1 MVSGLGE
8 KCRDILGRAERFP
21 LAAAFGLYTV
31 AFLALAWPW
40 LSGAVEIPYDAA
52 SQFYPQ
58 FAFLAR
64 SFATGQS
71 PFWTPN
77 IFAGWPQIA
86 DPQSLIFSP
95 LHVIAALLVPNP
107 SPRLFDALVF
117 VLLYAGGAGVILF
130 FRDRGW
136 HVGGALVAAL
146 AFSFGGSAASRIQHV
161 GQVESLVF
169 LPLALWML
177 ARALERSSWRA
188 GAGAGVFAAMIVL
201 GRDQVSLI
209 AVYVLVG
216 FVLWHW
222 ACGAGPAGA
231 DRREREAAAGGR
243 RCRRFDRDRS
253 GHADGV
259 ARGPF
264 EPAGDRLRL
273 RRRRLAASGQSA
285 DAGVRR
291 SVRRVRLQPRALG
304 TAGLCLA
311 RRVRADRSLRRAE
324 HRPDLC
330 GRARRRRGARL
341 RRGAR
346 TALDA
351 RDPLLHR
358 GDGADAALC
367 ARQIHAGL
375 SSDLR
380 LRSGRDAVTA
390 GRPMRPS
397 CSARCWRSSP
407 AISCIAG

>member
-1 MVSGLGE
+1 MPGHFRE
-8 KCRDILGRAERFP
+8 AERFP
-21 LAAAFGLYTV
+21 LAGAFGLYTL

-58 FAFLAR
+58 LAFLAR

-107 SPRLFDALVF
+107 SPWLADVLVF

-146 AFSFGGSAASRIQHV
+146 AFSFGGSAASRIQHI

-188 GAGAGVFAAMIVL
+188 GAGAGVFAALIVL

-216 FVLWHW
+216 FVFWHW
-222 ACGAGPAGA
+222 LRGPDRRARLAASVKPLAAGA
-231 DRREREAAAGGR
+231 IAGRCDRH
-243 RCRRFDRDRS
+243 RS

-259 ARGPF
+259 AGGPF
-264 EPAGDRLRL
+264 KPAGDRLCL

-285 DAGVRR
+285 DAGVSPICSAHPTSTASSGGR
-291 SVRRVRLQPRALG
+291 RALPG
-304 TAGLCLA
+304 TTRSGRPVSTSRRTPA
-311 RRVRADRSLRRAE
+311 RSMPARSSPSRCSASAWCADCS
-324 HRPDLC
+324 
-330 GRARRRRGARL
+330 GRARFA
-341 RRGAR
+341 
-346 TALDA
+346 
-351 RDPLLHR
+351 
-358 GDGADAALC
+358 
-367 ARQIHAGL
+367 
-375 SSDLR
+375 
-380 LRSGRDAVTA
+380 
-390 GRPMRPS
+390 
-397 CSARCWRSSP
+397 SSP
-407 AISCIAG
+407 WRWR